1 MSKPLIYLA
10 SASPRRSAL
19 LSQIGVPHGARPV
32 HVEES
37 AAAGEAPD
45 CYVQRLARAKAEA
58 LWQQL
63 DPVAR
68 LPVLGSDTTVVL
80 DGEILGKPVD
90 RAEGIGMLSRLS
102 GKTHQ
107 VYTAVALRH
116 ADACEVCLSL
126 SAVTF
131 RRISVAECEAYWR
144 TGEPIDKAGGYAVQG
159 IGAVFVTRLEGSYS
173 GVMGLPLCETAALLE
188 RIGWSLGATS
198 GDGAP

>member
-19 LSQIGVPHGARPV
+19 LSQIGVAHSARPV
-32 HVEES
+32 HLEES
-37 AAAGEAPD
+37 AAPGEAPD
-45 CYVQRLARAKAEA
+45 RYVLRLARAKAEA

-63 DPVAR
+63 DPGYR

-90 RAEGIGMLSRLS
+90 RGEGMDMLSRLS
-102 GKTHQ
+102 GRTHQ

-116 ADACEVCLSL
+116 GDACDACLSL
-126 SAVTF
+126 SEVTF
-131 RRISVAECEAYWR
+131 RRISAAECEAYWR
-144 TGEPIDKAGGYAVQG
+144 TGEPVDKAGGYAVQG
-159 IGAVFVTRLEGSYS
+159 IGAVFVARLEGSYS

-188 RIGWSLGATS
+188 RIGWSLGAAS
-198 GDGAP
+198 GDRLS